1 MASSRPPRLMTPVLP
16 VETIFRLPGF
26 LNADTGPTNNAEF
39 HVKARQTRM
48 GSKFEWPDIS
58 KNVTVT
64 GQIEADFEGNF
75 SRADNRNVSTIRS
88 NALSVAPGFRA
99 NRLDRRSQHRHLLR
113 SRTGLD
119 DLRLERDDEPVRD
132 DVLRRLLGQ
141 HLRTRSADASRLRG
155 KAGRLA

>member
-1 MASSRPPRLMTPVLP
+1 MRRSRTAWRRALKLGAVRMTPYGFIKATAAYDSSSP
-16 VETIFRLPGF
+16 RGDDFPPPGF
-26 LNADTGPTNNAEF
+26 LNADTGPTNNPEF

-64 GQIEADFEGNF
+64 GQIEADYEGNF

-119 DLRLERDDEPVRD
+119 DLRLQRDDELV
-132 DVLRRLLGQ
+132 
-141 HLRTRSADASRLRG
+141 
-155 KAGRLA
+155 